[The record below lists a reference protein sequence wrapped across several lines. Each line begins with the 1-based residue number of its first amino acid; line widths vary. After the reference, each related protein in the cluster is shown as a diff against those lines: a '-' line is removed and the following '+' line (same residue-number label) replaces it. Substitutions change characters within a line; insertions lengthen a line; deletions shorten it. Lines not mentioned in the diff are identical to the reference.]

1 MEERRS
7 RRMQVIRST
16 RLNSFIPSYI
26 IHRPKGGAEGGKRGG
41 VALAP
46 GGEGR
51 EGRGEMEE
59 QRYGVDG
66 GRRGRGGKRE
76 KRGKVVRGKA
86 SIFYDIVL
94 RSSFT

>member
-16 RLNSFIPSYI
+16 RPNSFIPSYI

-46 GGEGR
+46 GGGR
-51 EGRGEMEE
+51 EGGEG
-59 QRYGVDG
+59 RKG
-66 GRRGRGGKRE
+66 GAEVRSGWRE
-76 KRGKVVRGKA
+76 KGTRR
-86 SIFYDIVL
+86 
-94 RSSFT
+94 